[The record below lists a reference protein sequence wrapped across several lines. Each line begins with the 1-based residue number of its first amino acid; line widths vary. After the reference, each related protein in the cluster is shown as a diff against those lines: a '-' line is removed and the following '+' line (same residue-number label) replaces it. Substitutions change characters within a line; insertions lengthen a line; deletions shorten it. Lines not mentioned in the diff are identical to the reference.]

1 MDVLDKFFIQYAY
14 KFPKGY
20 PDMNNDQ
27 DVLLMETLVSEIVE
41 TKFKLS
47 EANSTEGNE
56 FVKNI
61 IIKNTQKLGF
71 ELDKLDD
78 NNRLYFKGISSKGQ
92 RDTRIDLLN
101 SIESL
106 FPNNEFINLTKETPT
121 FSVVINGKTHKFY
134 IKGAGSDFGTSTPQ
148 KEGLVIF
155 FYNSPLTELL
165 TPESLLKNG
174 EKILGGDYYEGMD
187 SKGKGQVKELIDKY
201 LSNLEKAANNKAA
214 LATLNDPLS
223 SAIAIKDAYSNKSP
237 LITGEGTFEDVR
249 TTGKELSEMDDKDKW
264 NPGDVYLQLSNIK
277 YSKEKSISDPDTI
290 KPITEYNKNF
300 VNVWGETTNIDGLPA
315 SFVSISLKNE
325 RAAAGKGKGF
335 LKGFDPASEY
345 GKIKKGVSSY
355 NMTPEEKEWSDDKLS
370 SEITKLKNEIESE
383 IQNRGKNIKY
393 TSGPNP
399 TKRSQLLAKYASLK
413 ILNFIL
419 IEVSKGGGLEIDKA
433 LGSIASYAASL
444 TGVNPTFF
452 KVQGNSKGEAK
463 ITRFPAESSAELTK
477 GKEINI
483 IDKGTAGSIQ
493 ILVSLTS
500 LDPKSDNTEEF
511 DFVMNIRSNGTGQ
524 NTIELNKAS

>member
-1 MDVLDKFFIQYAY
+1 MK
-14 KFPKGY
+14 
-20 PDMNNDQ
+20 
-27 DVLLMETLVSEIVE
+27 IVE

-187 SKGKGQVKELIDKY
+187 SKGKGTSKK
-201 LSNLEKAANNKAA
+201 NLLVNISQ
-214 LATLNDPLS
+214 TL
-223 SAIAIKDAYSNKSP
+223 KKP
-237 LITGEGTFEDVR
+237 LII
-249 TTGKELSEMDDKDKW
+249 K
-264 NPGDVYLQLSNIK
+264 QL
-277 YSKEKSISDPDTI
+277 
-290 KPITEYNKNF
+290 
-300 VNVWGETTNIDGLPA
+300 
-315 SFVSISLKNE
+315 
-325 RAAAGKGKGF
+325 
-335 LKGFDPASEY
+335 
-345 GKIKKGVSSY
+345 
-355 NMTPEEKEWSDDKLS
+355 
-370 SEITKLKNEIESE
+370 
-383 IQNRGKNIKY
+383 
-393 TSGPNP
+393 
-399 TKRSQLLAKYASLK
+399 
-413 ILNFIL
+413 
-419 IEVSKGGGLEIDKA
+419 
-433 LGSIASYAASL
+433 
-444 TGVNPTFF
+444 
-452 KVQGNSKGEAK
+452 
-463 ITRFPAESSAELTK
+463 
-477 GKEINI
+477 
-483 IDKGTAGSIQ
+483 
-493 ILVSLTS
+493 
-500 LDPKSDNTEEF
+500 
-511 DFVMNIRSNGTGQ
+511 
-524 NTIELNKAS
+524 